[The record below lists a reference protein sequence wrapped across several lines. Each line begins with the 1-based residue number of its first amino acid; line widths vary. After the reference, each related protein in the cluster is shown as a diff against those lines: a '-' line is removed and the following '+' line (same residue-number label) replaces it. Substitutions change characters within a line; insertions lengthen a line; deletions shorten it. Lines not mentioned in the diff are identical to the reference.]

1 MRRLATAATALG
13 VLGATLAGSAC
24 AQPAATIAAT
34 RCPRIVGQAEA
45 GRTVTIVD
53 HSCVTLRLGG
63 GLRWSTPHPSNSHVR
78 VTTAA
83 GANSWYATGLHTG
96 TTTITSAGRP
106 NCAAGQAC
114 PAFIVAF
121 RLQVRVVA
129 AAAH

>member
-1 MRRLATAATALG
+1 MRRLAPAAAGLG
-13 VLGATLAGSAC
+13 LLGSALAASAC
-24 AQPAATIAAT
+24 VQPAATIAAA
-34 RCPRIVGQAEA
+34 RCPRVVGQTQA

-53 HSCVTLRLGG
+53 HACVTLRLGS
-63 GLRWSTPHPSNSHVR
+63 GLGWSTPHPSNSHVR
-78 VTTAA
+78 VARA
-83 GANSWYATGLHTG
+83 PGASSWYLTALHTG

-129 AAAH
+129 ATAH